1 MKVIIKRFF
10 DDERQTLGTGE
21 VFEIVNA
28 ALKLVFS
35 FVTIELP
42 WRNNQQGI
50 SCIPKG
56 IYTVRKFIS
65 PSHGLCFLVVNVPG
79 RSMCEIHA
87 ANFSR
92 QLRGCIA
99 PGKIHTDI
107 DGDKLRD
114 VTESRDTLKHLLDLL
129 PIEFELEII

>member
-1 MKVIIKRFF
+1 MKVRINRFL

-21 VFEIVNA
+21 VFDIVDA
-28 ALKLVFS
+28 ALKLIFS

-56 IYTVRKFIS
+56 IYTVKKFMS
-65 PSHGLCFLVVNVPG
+65 LKHGLCFLIMDVPG

-92 QLRGCIA
+92 QLLGCIA
-99 PGKIHTDI
+99 PGKEHTDI

-114 VTESRDTLKHLLDLL
+114 VTDSGKTMKRLLELL
-129 PIEFELEII
+129 PEQFELEIN